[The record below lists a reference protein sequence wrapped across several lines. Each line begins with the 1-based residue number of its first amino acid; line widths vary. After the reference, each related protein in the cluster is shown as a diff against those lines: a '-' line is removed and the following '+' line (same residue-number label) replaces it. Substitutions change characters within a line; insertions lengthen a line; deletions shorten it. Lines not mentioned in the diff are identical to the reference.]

1 MTCPHCSA
9 SLKPDARF
17 CAECGA
23 TVAQSAPNNDKT
35 IAVTPL
41 QLPPH
46 MQTNQPPA
54 NVYGQQSQ
62 PQPYANP
69 YQPAAPPP
77 PYANQYG
84 SPNQPQPYA
93 NPYQPATPPQY
104 AGYAPQGYNVPAV
117 APIPAA
123 NGRIP
128 ALLMLISSLAMV
140 VSIFLPFLI
149 NNSVMYSLYELVNEL
164 IAQGTTDAPGEV
176 WIFVVIPI
184 VIVLSLVVSVLALW
198 RRRNL
203 WGALGLVFGLVTFG
217 FMGLLL
223 IGASVDTSDD
233 VEVGTGILVA
243 MVAGLVLLVASIVFM
258 ARKKA
263 PR

>member
-69 YQPAAPPP
+69 YQPAAPP
-77 PYANQYG
+77 
-84 SPNQPQPYA
+84 
-93 NPYQPATPPQY
+93 QY

-117 APIPAA
+117 APIPAV

-149 NNSVMYSLYELVNEL
+149 NNSVTYSLYEQVNEL

-176 WIFVVIPI
+176 WIFVVISI